1 MRQSHTHGS
10 AQRLASVRPPLRFTR
25 EFRNQGGEDDA
36 ERYPSVEYV
45 TRSNVVM
52 HSTTAQTPKQLVLKR
67 ALGRNYKVT
76 ARGPLMTALRSN
88 NLASQF
94 AHFRFFTKQNGQMLS
109 FATGNTIRAGKHT
122 HGDSVLA
129 ALRFQQWVHMTT
141 DKKQPPW
148 ISACSTPN
156 TVLTGKFKGPLN
168 ASFSTAWCISKSSK
182 FPGHAVTVP
191 DTAGVTPE
199 VFPTSAKFIVPGVT
213 SVATLR
219 RALDHLQTLQSQPTT
234 VS

>member
-1 MRQSHTHGS
+1 MPPSHTPGS
-10 AQRLASVRPPLRFTR
+10 AKRLESVRPPLRFTR
-25 EFRNQGGEDDA
+25 EFRNQDGVGDE
-36 ERYPSVEYV
+36 ERYPEIEFV

-67 ALGRNYKVT
+67 ALGRNFKVT
-76 ARGPLMTALRSN
+76 ARGPLMTSLRSN

-94 AHFRFFTKQNGQMLS
+94 SHFRFYTSENGQMLS

-129 ALRFQQWVHMTT
+129 ALRFQQWAHHTT

-156 TVLTGKFKGPLN
+156 TVLTGKFKKPLN
-168 ASFSTAWCISKSSK
+168 PTFSTAWCISKSSK

-191 DTAGVTPE
+191 GTAGVTPE
-199 VFPTSAKFIVPGVT
+199 VFPTSGKFIVPGVT
-213 SVATLR
+213 SVNTLR
-219 RALDHLQTLQSQPTT
+219 SALDHLHNLQSQPTT